1 MTAEMDAK
9 ALFEIL
15 ETGDVEICFLDGR
28 TISAHA
34 LKLKSLGGFMH
45 NLIEDVVEDQIDSA
59 KKRRTDDVGQQGGSH
74 AVQPQIKVGMFYRH
88 NNH

>member
-59 KKRRTDDVGQQGGSH
+59 KRHWTDMEQQWVSH
-74 AVQPQIKVGMFYRH
+74 AARPQIKVGMFCSH